1 MFLVREMVILQKS
14 KNNTLLEIKDFNA
27 LKKLKNFYISNRYLT
42 NELALK

>member
-27 LKKLKNFYISNRYLT
+27 SKNWKIIIYAIAT
-42 NELALK
+42 

>member
-27 LKKLKNFYISNRYLT
+27 LKNWKIFIYAIAT
-42 NELALK
+42 